1 MSDPVTLSKSGTIA
15 IVEINNPP
23 VNALGQAVREG
34 LSDAVRQAEADP
46 EVTAIVI
53 IGAGRTFPAGADI
66 KEFGRPMREPHLP
79 EVIDRIES
87 STKPVVAALHG
98 TALGGGFEIALGSHY
113 RIALSDARVGLPEV
127 HLGLIPGAGG
137 TQRLPRLCGAEMA
150 LDIMFKGTPISAKVA
165 HAAGLID
172 HLVEADLLGAAI
184 AYAGELTEVRRTR
197 EETRGLAD
205 EAAFRTALGAAEQT
219 ANTRMR
225 GQMAP
230 LQIIACVKAT
240 LEQPFAE
247 GRLYERN
254 CFFECLASKQSK
266 GMIHAFF
273 AERASAKVPE
283 AGRAKPRP
291 LNSLGV
297 VGGGTMGAGI
307 TVAALNSGLPVT
319 MIERDDDSLKRGRT
333 NVEEVYDRLLAK
345 GRITADHRASVMG
358 LYTASTDYSDL
369 SDADM
374 VIEAVFERLDVKRGV
389 FAQLDKVMKTSAVLA
404 SNTSYID
411 IDHISS
417 ATNRPDQVLGLHFF
431 SPANIM
437 KLLEIVVPKGVAD
450 DVVATGFALAKR
462 LGKVPVRAGNS
473 TGFIGNR
480 ILGKYGMCAA
490 HMMEDGA
497 TPYEIDAA
505 IYAFGYPMGIHAM
518 YDLAGLDIGW
528 DNRKAAATTRNPDER
543 DVQIADRIC
552 ERGWFGQKTGHGF
565 YLYPDGA
572 RIGTADPEV
581 LAIIEAERALKGIT
595 PRAFSVEDIMER
607 YMASM
612 VNEACEVLREAVALK
627 PSDIDVTFVYGYGFP
642 RFRGGPMKY
651 ADGYGLDKMLDN
663 IRAYETQDPVFWK
676 PSPLLVELVAAGK
689 TFDDLNKG

>member
-1 MSDPVTLSKSGTIA
+1 MSDLVTLSKSGMIA

-23 VNALGQAVREG
+23 VNALGQAVRKG
-34 LSDAVRQAEADP
+34 LLDAVRQAEADP
-46 EVTAIVI
+46 EVAAIVI

-66 KEFGRPMREPHLP
+66 KEFGQPMREPHLP
-79 EVIDRIES
+79 EVIDQIES

-113 RIALSDARVGLPEV
+113 RIALSDTRVGLPEI

-205 EAAFRTALGAAEQT
+205 EAAFRKALGAAEQT

-319 MIERDDDSLKRGRT
+319 MIERDDDSLKRGRA
-333 NVEEVYDRLLAK
+333 NVEKVYDRLLAK
-345 GRITADHRASVMG
+345 GRITVDHRASVMG
-358 LYTASTDYSDL
+358 LYTGSTDYADL
-369 SDADM
+369 SDADI

-389 FAQLDKVMKTSAVLA
+389 FAQLDKVMKSSAVLA

-473 TGFIGNR
+473 AGFIGNR

-528 DNRKAAATTRNPDER
+528 DNRKAAAPTRNPDER

-565 YLYPDGA
+565 YLYPEGA

-581 LAIIEAERALKGIT
+581 LAIIDTERALKGIT
-595 PRAFSVEDIMER
+595 PRTFSAEDIMER

-676 PSPLLVELVAAGK
+676 PSPLLVELVATGK

>member
-1 MSDPVTLSKSGTIA
+1 MSDLVTLSKSRTVA

-23 VNALGQAVREG
+23 VNALGQAVRKG
-34 LSDAVRQAEADP
+34 LLDAVKQAEADP

-66 KEFGRPMREPHLP
+66 KEFGRPMEDPHLP
-79 EVIDRIES
+79 DVIDQIES
-87 STKPVVAALHG
+87 CTKPVVAALHG
-98 TALGGGFEIALGSHY
+98 TALGGGFEVALGSHY
-113 RIALSDARVGLPEV
+113 RIALSDARVGLPEI

-150 LDIMFKGTPISAKVA
+150 LDIMFKGTTISAQTA

-172 HLVEADLLGAAI
+172 RFVEADLLDAALT
-184 AYAGELTEVRRTR
+184 YAGEVTQVRRTR
-197 EETRGLAD
+197 DETRGLED
-205 EAAFRTALGAAEQT
+205 EPAYRTALAEAEKT
-219 ANTRMR
+219 ANTQMR

-230 LQIIACVKAT
+230 MQIIACVKAA

-247 GRLYERN
+247 GRLYERD
-254 CFFECLASKQSK
+254 CFFDCLASKQSK

-283 AGRAKPRP
+283 AERAQSRP
-291 LNSLGV
+291 LNSIGV

-319 MIERDDDSLKRGRT
+319 MIERDDDSLKRGRA
-333 NVEEVYDRLLAK
+333 NVEKVYDRLLSK
-345 GRITADHRASVMG
+345 GRITHDHKASVMA
-358 LYTASTDYSDL
+358 LYTGSTDYADL

-374 VIEAVFERLDVKRGV
+374 VIEAVFERLDVKREV
-389 FAQLDKVMKTSAVLA
+389 FTQLDKVMKPRAVLA

-417 ATNRPDQVLGLHFF
+417 ATSRPDQVLGLHFF

-473 TGFIGNR
+473 AGFIGNR

-528 DNRKAAATTRNPDER
+528 DNRKSAAPTRNPAER
-543 DVQIADRIC
+543 DVQISDRIC
-552 ERGWFGQKTGHGF
+552 EHGWFGQKTGRGF
-565 YLYPDGA
+565 YLYPQGA
-572 RIGTADPEV
+572 RIGTPDPKV
-581 LAIIEAERALKGIT
+581 LTIIEAERALKGIT
-595 PRAFSVEDIMER
+595 PRSFSYEEIMER
-607 YMASM
+607 YMAAM

-627 PSDIDVTFVYGYGFP
+627 PSDIDVTFVQGYGFP

-651 ADGYGLDKMLDN
+651 ADGYGLGKMLDN
-663 IRAYETQDPVFWK
+663 IRAYETEDPVFWK
-676 PSPLLVELVAAGK
+676 PSPLLVDLVAAGH
-689 TFDDLNKG
+689 TFEDLN

>member
-1 MSDPVTLSKSGTIA
+1 MSNPVTLSKSGMIA

-46 EVTAIVI
+46 EVAAIVI

-66 KEFGRPMREPHLP
+66 KEFGQPMQEPHLP
-79 EVIDRIES
+79 EVIDQIES

-137 TQRLPRLCGAEMA
+137 TQRLPRLCGAEIA

-184 AYAGELTEVRRTR
+184 AYAGKLTKVRRTR

-319 MIERDDDSLKRGRT
+319 MIERDDDSLKRGRA
-333 NVEEVYDRLLAK
+333 NVEKVYNRLLAK

-358 LYTASTDYSDL
+358 LYTGSTDYADL

-389 FAQLDKVMKTSAVLA
+389 FAQLDKVMKSSAVLA

-417 ATNRPDQVLGLHFF
+417 ATNRPNQVLGLHFF

-473 TGFIGNR
+473 AGFIGNR

-528 DNRKAAATTRNPDER
+528 DNRKAAAPTRNPDER

-552 ERGWFGQKTGHGF
+552 EGGWFGQKTGHGF
-565 YLYPDGA
+565 YLYPEGA

-581 LAIIEAERALKGIT
+581 LAIIDTERALKGIT
-595 PRAFSVEDIMER
+595 PRTFSAGDIMER

-627 PSDIDVTFVYGYGFP
+627 PSDIDVTFVHGYGFP

-676 PSPLLVELVAAGK
+676 PSPLLVELVATGK

>member
-1 MSDPVTLSKSGTIA
+1 MSDLVTLSKSRTVA

-23 VNALGQAVREG
+23 VNALGQAVRKG
-34 LSDAVRQAEADP
+34 LLDAVKQAEADP

-66 KEFGRPMREPHLP
+66 KEFGRPMEDPHLP
-79 EVIDRIES
+79 DVIDQIES
-87 STKPVVAALHG
+87 CTKPVVAALHG
-98 TALGGGFEIALGSHY
+98 TALGGGFEVALGSHY
-113 RIALSDARVGLPEV
+113 RIALSDARVGLPEI

-150 LDIMFKGTPISAKVA
+150 LDIMFKGTTISAQTA

-172 HLVEADLLGAAI
+172 RFVEADLLDAALT
-184 AYAGELTEVRRTR
+184 YAGEVTQVRRTR
-197 EETRGLAD
+197 DETRGLED
-205 EAAFRTALGAAEQT
+205 EPAYRTALAEAEKT
-219 ANTRMR
+219 ANTQMR

-230 LQIIACVKAT
+230 MQIIACVKAA

-247 GRLYERN
+247 GRLYERD
-254 CFFECLASKQSK
+254 CFFDCLASKQSK

-283 AGRAKPRP
+283 AERAQSRP
-291 LNSLGV
+291 LNSIGV

-319 MIERDDDSLKRGRT
+319 MIERDGDSLKRGRA
-333 NVEEVYDRLLAK
+333 NVEKVYDRLLSK
-345 GRITADHRASVMG
+345 GRITHDHKASVMA
-358 LYTASTDYSDL
+358 LYTGSTDYADL
-369 SDADM
+369 SDADI
-374 VIEAVFERLDVKRGV
+374 VIEAVFERLDVKREV
-389 FAQLDKVMKTSAVLA
+389 FTQLDKVMKPRAVLA

-417 ATNRPDQVLGLHFF
+417 ATSRPDQVLGLHFF

-450 DVVATGFALAKR
+450 DVVVTGFALAKR

-473 TGFIGNR
+473 AGFIGNR

-528 DNRKAAATTRNPDER
+528 DNRKSAAPTRNPAER
-543 DVQIADRIC
+543 DVQISDRIC
-552 ERGWFGQKTGHGF
+552 EHGWFGQKTGRGF
-565 YLYPDGA
+565 YLYPQGA
-572 RIGTADPEV
+572 RIGTPDPKV
-581 LAIIEAERALKGIT
+581 LTIIEAERALKGIT
-595 PRAFSVEDIMER
+595 PRSFSYEEIMER
-607 YMASM
+607 YMAAM

-627 PSDIDVTFVYGYGFP
+627 PSDIDVTFVQGYGFP

-651 ADGYGLDKMLDN
+651 ADGYGLGKMLDN
-663 IRAYETQDPVFWK
+663 IRAYETEDPVFWK
-676 PSPLLVELVAAGK
+676 PSPLLVDLVAAGH
-689 TFDDLNKG
+689 TFEDLN

>member
-1 MSDPVTLSKSGTIA
+1 MSDLVTLSKSRTVA

-23 VNALGQAVREG
+23 VNALGQAVRKG
-34 LSDAVRQAEADP
+34 LLDAVKQAEADP

-66 KEFGRPMREPHLP
+66 KEFGRPMEDPHLP
-79 EVIDRIES
+79 DVIDQIES
-87 STKPVVAALHG
+87 CTKPVVAALHG
-98 TALGGGFEIALGSHY
+98 TALGGGFEVALGSHY
-113 RIALSDARVGLPEV
+113 RIALSDARVGLPEI

-150 LDIMFKGTPISAKVA
+150 LDIMFKGTTISAQTA

-172 HLVEADLLGAAI
+172 RFVEADLLDAALT
-184 AYAGELTEVRRTR
+184 YAGEVTQVRRTR
-197 EETRGLAD
+197 DETRGLED
-205 EAAFRTALGAAEQT
+205 EPAYRTALAEAKKT
-219 ANTRMR
+219 ANTQMR

-230 LQIIACVKAT
+230 MQIIACVKAA

-247 GRLYERN
+247 GRLYERD
-254 CFFECLASKQSK
+254 CFFDCLASKQSK

-283 AGRAKPRP
+283 AERAQSRP
-291 LNSLGV
+291 LNSIGV

-319 MIERDDDSLKRGRT
+319 MIERNDDSLKRGRA
-333 NVEEVYDRLLAK
+333 NVEKVYDRLLSK
-345 GRITADHRASVMG
+345 GRITHDHKASVMA
-358 LYTASTDYSDL
+358 LYTGSTDYADL
-369 SDADM
+369 SDADI
-374 VIEAVFERLDVKRGV
+374 VIEAVFERLDVKREV
-389 FAQLDKVMKTSAVLA
+389 FTQLDKVMKPRAVLA

-417 ATNRPDQVLGLHFF
+417 ATSRPDQVLGLHFF

-450 DVVATGFALAKR
+450 DVVVTGFALAKR

-473 TGFIGNR
+473 AGFIGNR

-528 DNRKAAATTRNPDER
+528 DNRKSAAPTRNPAER
-543 DVQIADRIC
+543 DVQISDRIC
-552 ERGWFGQKTGHGF
+552 EHGWFGQKTGRGF
-565 YLYPDGA
+565 YLYPQGA
-572 RIGTADPEV
+572 RIGTPDPKV
-581 LAIIEAERALKGIT
+581 LTIIEAERALKGIT
-595 PRAFSVEDIMER
+595 PRSFSYEEIMER
-607 YMASM
+607 YMAAM

-627 PSDIDVTFVYGYGFP
+627 PSDIDVTFVQGYGFP

-651 ADGYGLDKMLDN
+651 ADGYGLGKMLDN
-663 IRAYETQDPVFWK
+663 IRAYETEDPVFWK
-676 PSPLLVELVAAGK
+676 PSPLLVDLVAAGH
-689 TFDDLNKG
+689 TFEDLN

>member
-1 MSDPVTLSKSGTIA
+1 MSDLVTLSKSRTVA

-23 VNALGQAVREG
+23 VNALGQAVRKG
-34 LSDAVRQAEADP
+34 LLDAVKQAEADP

-66 KEFGRPMREPHLP
+66 KEFGRPMEDPHLP
-79 EVIDRIES
+79 DVIDQIES
-87 STKPVVAALHG
+87 CTKPVVAALHG
-98 TALGGGFEIALGSHY
+98 TALGGGFEVALGSHY
-113 RIALSDARVGLPEV
+113 RIALSDARVGLPEI

-150 LDIMFKGTPISAKVA
+150 LDIMFKGTTISAQTA

-172 HLVEADLLGAAI
+172 RFVEADLLDAALT
-184 AYAGELTEVRRTR
+184 YAGEVTQVHRTR
-197 EETRGLAD
+197 DETRGLED
-205 EAAFRTALGAAEQT
+205 EPAYRTALAEAEKT
-219 ANTRMR
+219 ANTQMR

-230 LQIIACVKAT
+230 MQIIACVKAA

-247 GRLYERN
+247 GRLYERD
-254 CFFECLASKQSK
+254 CFFDCLASKQSK

-283 AGRAKPRP
+283 AERAQSRP
-291 LNSLGV
+291 LNSIGV

-319 MIERDDDSLKRGRT
+319 MIERNDDSLKRGRA
-333 NVEEVYDRLLAK
+333 NVEKVYDRLLSK
-345 GRITADHRASVMG
+345 GRITHDHKASVMA
-358 LYTASTDYSDL
+358 LYTGSTDYADL
-369 SDADM
+369 SDADI
-374 VIEAVFERLDVKRGV
+374 VIEAVFERLDVKREV
-389 FAQLDKVMKTSAVLA
+389 FTQLDKVMKPRAVLA

-417 ATNRPDQVLGLHFF
+417 ATSRPDQVLGLHFF

-450 DVVATGFALAKR
+450 DVVVTGFALAKR

-473 TGFIGNR
+473 AGFIGNR

-528 DNRKAAATTRNPDER
+528 DNRKSAAPTRNPAER
-543 DVQIADRIC
+543 DVQISDRIC
-552 ERGWFGQKTGHGF
+552 EHGWFGQKTGRGF
-565 YLYPDGA
+565 YLYPQGA
-572 RIGTADPEV
+572 RIGTPDPKV
-581 LAIIEAERALKGIT
+581 LTIIEAERALKGIT
-595 PRAFSVEDIMER
+595 PRSFSYEEIMER
-607 YMASM
+607 YMAAM

-627 PSDIDVTFVYGYGFP
+627 PSDIDVTFVQGYGFP

-651 ADGYGLDKMLDN
+651 ADGYGLGKMLDN
-663 IRAYETQDPVFWK
+663 IRAYETEDPVFWK
-676 PSPLLVELVAAGK
+676 PSPLLVDLVAAGH
-689 TFDDLNKG
+689 TFEDLN